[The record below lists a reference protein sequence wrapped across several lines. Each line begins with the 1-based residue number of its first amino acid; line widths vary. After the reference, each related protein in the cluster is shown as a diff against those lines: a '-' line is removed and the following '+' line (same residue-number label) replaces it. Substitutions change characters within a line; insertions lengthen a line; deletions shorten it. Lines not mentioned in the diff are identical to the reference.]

1 MSKMTIRRKRARRA
15 VRERERH
22 PICPACGQPGRLAYG
37 SEVYPHRADLRAKP
51 FWVCDADKTRVGCH
65 PGTTVAL
72 GTMATPA
79 LRAAC
84 SRAHEAVDPIW
95 LGQFDHNVSRHG
107 QTISRQVARRRVYS
121 FMAATLGVERD
132 ACHIGMFDEK
142 MCRRVVETMRH
153 ISFEDVIAAGF

>member
-1 MSKMTIRRKRARRA
+1 MSKMTTRRKRARRA

-51 FWVCDADKTRVGCH
+51 FWVCDADDTRVGCH

-79 LRAAC
+79 LRQAR
-84 SRAHEAVDPIW
+84 SRAHDAVDPIW
-95 LGQFDHNVSRHG
+95 LAQTDRSMNRHG
-107 QTISRQVARRRVYS
+107 QRIVRQVARQRVYS
-121 FMAATLGVERD
+121 FMAARLGVTRD
-132 ACHIGMFDEK
+132 ACHIGMFDEA
-142 MCRRVVETMRH
+142 MCRRVVEAMRH
-153 ISFEDVIAAGF
+153 VSFEDVIAAGF